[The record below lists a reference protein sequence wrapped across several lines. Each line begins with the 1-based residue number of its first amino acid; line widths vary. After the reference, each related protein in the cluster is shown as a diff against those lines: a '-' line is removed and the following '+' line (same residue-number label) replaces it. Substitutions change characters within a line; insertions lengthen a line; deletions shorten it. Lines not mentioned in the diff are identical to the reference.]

1 MSTLHRT
8 LAASLLSLLPL
19 AGALAQNAGPPPV
32 LPLAAEPAPRLTV
45 YAPVPEA
52 LARGVVILQ
61 FRTEHLRI
69 MPVFGAKAAEVS
81 PHLGHL
87 HITVDD
93 WHGTWAHT
101 SNDPLILVGLTPGP
115 HKILMEMADPNHK
128 MVGSETVRFTVP
140 DSKAAHA
147 HHAQPPTESAMK
159 IETIQVSPGLQLRR
173 MVLRPALPKGTVLL
187 LHGFPETLYAW
198 KEVAEALSRDYE
210 VHAFDWPGFGQSQ
223 RPAASRFAYAPAD
236 YATVLQDY
244 VRASGIDSASLV
256 IYATD
261 IGALPALLAAVKQPA
276 IARHIIVGD
285 FAPFNRP
292 QYMFDSLQGLKSQ
305 PSASVVHAAMN
316 SNRDE
321 ILENAFRR
329 GLQPGEQYELQGE
342 YKQDLAAGWRREGL
356 TPADAFYHYYAH
368 FTRDQDYLEANLA
381 RLKTPVTVLWGEKDI
396 YIRKEMGAEFAA
408 KIGVQQT
415 VLPGIGHYPHL
426 QDPKQAAEHIRAAF
440 GAPPALR

>member
-1 MSTLHRT
+1 MSTSLRT
-8 LAASLLSLLPL
+8 LLASLLSLLPL
-19 AGALAQNAGPPPV
+19 SGALAQQAGAPPL
-32 LPLAAEPAPRLTV
+32 LPLAAEPSPRLTV
-45 YAPVPEA
+45 YPPVPEA

-115 HKILMEMADPNHK
+115 HKILMELADPNHK
-128 MVGSETVRFTVP
+128 IVGSETVRVTVP

-147 HHAQPPTESAMK
+147 HHAQPVKESAMK
-159 IETIQVSPGLQLRR
+159 IETIQATPEIQLRR
-173 MVLRPALPKGTVLL
+173 MVARPAQPKGTVLL

-198 KEVAEALSRDYE
+198 KEVAEALSNDYE
-210 VHAFDWPGFGQSQ
+210 VQAFDWPGYGQSQ
-223 RPAASRFAYAPAD
+223 RPAAGQFAYAPAD
-236 YATVLQDY
+236 YASVLQAY
-244 VRASGIDSASLV
+244 IRASGIDRSSLV

-261 IGALPALLAAVKQPA
+261 IGALPALLAAVEQPD
-276 IARHIIVGD
+276 IARRIIVGD

-292 QYMFDSLQGLKSQ
+292 QYMYDSLQGLKSQ

-329 GLQPGEQYELQGE
+329 GLQPGDQYELKGE

-356 TPADAFYHYYAH
+356 TPADAFYHYYSH
-368 FTRDQDYLEANLA
+368 FTRDQDYLEANIG
-381 RLKTPVTVLWGEKDI
+381 RLKTPVTVVWGEKDI
-396 YIRKEMGAEFAA
+396 YIRKEMGAEFAGRL
-408 KIGVQQT
+408 GVQQL

-440 GAPPALR
+440 AAPPALR

>member
-1 MSTLHRT
+1 MHPIYRPLP
-8 LAASLLSLLPL
+8 AALLSLFLT
-19 AGALAQNAGPPPV
+19 GAMAQGSPPPV
-32 LPLAAEPAPRLTV
+32 LPLAAEPAPKLTV
-45 YAPVPEA
+45 YPPLAEA

-61 FRTEHLRI
+61 FRVDHLRI

-101 SNDPLILVGLTPGP
+101 SNDPLILVGLKPGP
-115 HKILMEMADPNHK
+115 HKILMELADPGHK
-128 MVGSETVRFTVP
+128 IVGSETVHITVP
-140 DSKAAHA
+140 DTKTAHG
-147 HHAQPPTESAMK
+147 HAMK
-159 IETIQVSPGLQLRR
+159 TETIQLTPELQLRR
-173 MVLRPALPKGTVLL
+173 MVARPAHPKGTVVL

-198 KEVAEALSRDYE
+198 QGIAEALAADYE

-223 RPAASRFAYAPAD
+223 RPAAGQFSYAPKD
-236 YATVLQDY
+236 YAAVLKAYIQ
-244 VRASGIDSASLV
+244 ASGIDTSALV

-261 IGALPALLAAVKQPA
+261 IGALPALLAAVEQPD
-276 IARHIIVGD
+276 IAKRIIVGD

-292 QYMFDSLQGLKSQ
+292 QYMFESLQGLKSQ

-316 SNRDE
+316 RNRDE

-329 GLQPGEQYELQGE
+329 GLQPQEQYELQRE
-342 YKQDLAAGWRREGL
+342 YKQDLAESWRSEGL
-356 TPADAFYHYYAH
+356 TPADAFYHYYAS

-396 YIRKEMGAEFAA
+396 YIRKEMGAEFA
-408 KIGVQQT
+408 KKLGLQQT

-426 QDPKQAAEHIRAAF
+426 QDPKQTVEHIRAAF
-440 GAPPALR
+440 AAPPALR